1 MKFICPQ
8 CGGTEIAEIATC
20 PGVQRTIKVH
30 DDVLEFGPDEPFGGI
45 EGVQYECT
53 DCGWVLPV
61 TCEDELK
68 EWLSK
73 DHKELTNTYWQVRP
87 ISDVDFELCHLK
99 IVEELF
105 SCNVVVR
112 SLDQPARAFTVS
124 RTDLSESPIE
134 AVNRAMEK
142 RLELKKQKDAEHKKA
157 MKELS
162 ALMAQAIKRSS
173 KSEQKKA

>member
-8 CGGTEIAEIATC
+8 CGGTEIAETATC

-30 DDVLEFGPDEPFGGI
+30 DDVLEFGPDEPFGDI

-53 DCGWVLPV
+53 DCGWVIPV
-61 TCEDELK
+61 TCEAELR

-87 ISDVDFELCHLK
+87 IFDADFELCHLK
-99 IVEELF
+99 IVEELSSF
-105 SCNVVVR
+105 NVVVR
-112 SLDQPARAFTVS
+112 SLDQPTKTFIVS
-124 RTDLSESPIE
+124 MTDLSESPID
-134 AVNRAMEK
+134 AVSKAMEE
-142 RLELKKQKDAEHKKA
+142 RLELKKQKDTEHKKA

-162 ALMAQAIKRSS
+162 ALMAKAIKRSN
-173 KSEQKKA
+173 KSEQRKV